1 MLKDALWEI
10 FCSTGQI
17 EAYLL
22 YKRCREQAQDDAQE

>member
-17 EAYLL
+17 EAYLM
-22 YKRCREQAQDDAQE
+22 YKRCVKEQQEDAQE